1 MSPTDLTRAGLSL
14 AYEVDLASPHTHS
27 VGVMLKIRTK
37 WITSLVLSTSRYP
50 PVATACEP
58 EAAEFSA
65 EPATGFSRSGEQAP
79 TPVPRPDQVASDQ
92 RSYIVYLKGA
102 LVAYLLDQ
110 GI

>member
-1 MSPTDLTRAGLSL
+1 VSPTDLTRAGLSL

-65 EPATGFSRSGEQAP
+65 EPATGFSVVESKRQRPCPAP
-79 TPVPRPDQVASDQ
+79 IR
-92 RSYIVYLKGA
+92 
-102 LVAYLLDQ
+102 
-110 GI
+110 